1 MLEDALQTNLATRLQ
16 AELCK
21 YGLQISGDSCSA
33 IQDFFKDSETAKLF
47 GKLVDF
53 VIESGYVDSYRLDKI
68 AAVTTRAS
76 SSDYRGV
83 YIYNDCEDTQEISI
97 VWHEKLCKIL
107 KTGTGIHASYGS
119 LKYHKISVLL
129 NILYGVGCNV
139 ADAQFDQV
147 IKEVL
152 PSCKEITK
160 DEFVHRLYIPDISR
174 RITHT
179 VSSSSCKLTHHAI
192 FSGGPRDNIFQANWP
207 SGGRTLHM
215 FCDEVPESK
224 IVGICKPAAFELVYT
239 GDRIHTDIEKWKGGQ
254 FEGVQIF
261 TECGVNILN
270 KESLIVTELS

>member
-1 MLEDALQTNLATRLQ
+1 MLEDAFQTNLATRLQ

-21 YGLQISGDSCSA
+21 YGLQISGDYCSD
-33 IQDFFKDSETAKLF
+33 IQDFFKDSETAELF

-53 VIESGYVDSYRLDKI
+53 VIESGYSNSYRLDQI

-83 YIYNDCEDTQEISI
+83 YIYNDCEDTQEISV
-97 VWHEKLCKIL
+97 VWQEKLCKIL
-107 KTGTGIHASYGS
+107 KTGASIHASYGS

-152 PSCKEITK
+152 RSCKEITK
-160 DEFVHRLYIPDISR
+160 DEFVHRLYVPDISR

-179 VSSSSCKLTHHAI
+179 VSSSSCRLAHRAI
-192 FSGGPRDNIFQANWP
+192 FSEGPRDNIFQANWP

-224 IVGICKPAAFELVYT
+224 IVGICKPVAFELVCT
-239 GDRIHTDIEKWKGGQ
+239 GDRIHTDIEKWKNGQ
-254 FEGVQIF
+254 FKDVQIF
-261 TECGVNILN
+261 TGCGVSILN

>member
-1 MLEDALQTNLATRLQ
+1 MLEDAFQTNLATRLQ

-21 YGLQISGDSCSA
+21 YGLQISGDSCSD

-83 YIYNDCEDTQEISI
+83 YIYNDCEDVQEISV
-97 VWHEKLCKIL
+97 VWHEKLCRIL
-107 KTGTGIHASYGS
+107 KTGTRIHASYAS

-179 VSSSSCKLTHHAI
+179 VSSSSCKLTQLAR
-192 FSGGPRDNIFQANWP
+192 FSEGPRDNIFQANWP

-224 IVGICKPAAFELVYT
+224 IAGICKPAAFELVYT
-239 GDRIHTDIEKWKGGQ
+239 GDRIHTDIEKWKDGQ
-254 FEGVQIF
+254 FEDVQIS
-261 TECGVNILN
+261 TGCGVNILN
-270 KESLIVTELS
+270 RESLIVTELS